1 MSGISEA
8 QEKVL
13 EFFVKELKREREALH
28 FIRLTKTGDGWEACV
43 EVTEPNEYLKKLGH
57 PSIFDKNIY
66 TVRLD
71 GGLEVS
77 EYAQTASR
85 ERSYATEEREEI

>member
-1 MSGISEA
+1 MSGIHEV

-13 EFFVKELKREREALH
+13 EFFTKELGREREALH
-28 FIRLTKTGDGWEACV
+28 FVRLTKAGDGWEACV
-43 EVTEPNEYLKKLGH
+43 EVAEPDECLKKIGH

-71 GGLEVS
+71 GGLEVT
-77 EYAQTASR
+77 EYAQTGSR